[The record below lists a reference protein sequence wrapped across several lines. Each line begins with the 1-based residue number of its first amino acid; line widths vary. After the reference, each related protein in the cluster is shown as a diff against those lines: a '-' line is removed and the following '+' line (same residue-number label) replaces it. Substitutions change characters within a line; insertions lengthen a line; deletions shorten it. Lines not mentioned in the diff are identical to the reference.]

1 MFRPPLSKREYFSIS
16 LIFCFALALRLAY
29 WAFLKRHYFFYDHP
43 SSDVLYYQEWAREI
57 SRVDWVG
64 TKTFW
69 GLPLYPYFLAVLD
82 RLALGNMGMVRFFHV
97 LLGSLN
103 CVLTYLLARTLFS
116 PKVASLAGLLVASNF
131 MLIYHDW
138 IMMPVPV
145 VIFLSLLIVLCLLY
159 FDLEKSVKKRDWFI
173 LGLLAGA
180 AILGDGKFV
189 FFLGFLLVY
198 FIYQYRKDLI
208 QKIKKRVFPF
218 FAAVA
223 IVLCVV
229 GLRNKLV
236 GGDWVLVTAQR
247 GLSFYVGNNPNATGV
262 FDAPNFI
269 RPTHGGQDEDQ
280 IMAAQLLMKKQMS
293 PAEVCRFW
301 HAQGMKFIREEP
313 LAYVKLLRT
322 KFKLF
327 FTDVEGAY
335 DLDLLLQRSWKRRLD
350 INPLSVIFFF
360 AIIGAVWA
368 WRNSRLNPPAGQG
381 AVYLNF
387 LILSQL
393 VFTLIFFLTN
403 RHRDSILPFLI
414 IYQSCGLVWV
424 ADRVKER
431 DLKPVALAVASLVGF
446 LFVFRPQVMDA
457 DDFDFYR
464 FTKAGP
470 VYEHR
475 KDYPKAREQYQKAL
489 AIRPWDTNAMYNLAN
504 TYLLE
509 EDYAPAIGLYE
520 QIIRANPYQ
529 IDALYNL
536 GYAYEK
542 QGDFSRGLQMYQLV
556 LALAPQSLDAL
567 FRMGQV
573 YLGLGDCLQA
583 QTYFNRVITIRP
595 NLSEKIRPLLTSC
608 PSIAVTGAQS
618 VR

>member
-1 MFRPPLSKREYFSIS
+1 MIKPKWNKSEYFPVG
-16 LIFCFALALRLAY
+16 LIFCFALGLRLVY

-82 RLALGNMGMVRFFHV
+82 RLALGHMGVIRFFHV

-103 CVLTYLLARTLFS
+103 CVLTYLLARVMFS
-116 PKVASLAGLLVASNF
+116 PKVASLAGLLIASNF

-138 IMMPVPV
+138 IMMPVPL
-145 VIFLSLLIVLCLLY
+145 VIFLSLLIVLCLVY
-159 FDLEKSVKKRDWFI
+159 FDPEENVKKRDWSI

-189 FFLGFLLVY
+189 FFLGFLFMY
-198 FIYQYRKDLI
+198 FIYRYRKDLI
-208 QKIKKRVFPF
+208 LKTGQRLLPF
-218 FAAVA
+218 FAA
-223 IVLCVV
+223 IVIVVCVV
-229 GLRNKLV
+229 GLRNKIV
-236 GGDWVLVTAQR
+236 GGDWVWVTAQR

-262 FDAPNFI
+262 FDAPGFI

-280 IMAAQLLMKKQMS
+280 IMAAQILTRRKMS
-293 PAEVCRFW
+293 PGEVCRFW
-301 HAQGMKFIREEP
+301 HNQGMKFIREDP
-313 LAYVKLLRT
+313 LAYAKLLGT
-322 KFKLF
+322 KFQLF

-335 DLDLLLQRSWKRRLD
+335 DLDLLLQRSWKRWLD
-350 INPLSVIFFF
+350 FNPLSAIFFF
-360 AIIGAVWA
+360 AIMGAVLV
-368 WRNSRLNPPAGQG
+368 WRDRQAPLPARHG
-381 AVYLNF
+381 AAYLN
-387 LILSQL
+387 LIIISQL
-393 VFTLIFFLTN
+393 IFTLVFFLTN

-414 IYQSCGLVWV
+414 IYQSYGLLWV

-431 DLKPVALAVASLVGF
+431 NFKSVVFMAVFLVFF
-446 LFVFRPQVMDA
+446 LFIFRPQAMDA

-470 VYEHR
+470 VYERR
-475 KDYPKAREQYQKAL
+475 KDYPTAREQYQKAL
-489 AIRPWDTNAMYNLAN
+489 SIRPRDTNAMYNLAN

-509 EDYAPAIGLYE
+509 GDYAPAIGLYE
-520 QIIRANPYQ
+520 QMIRVNPYQ

-536 GYAYEK
+536 GYAHEK
-542 QGDFSRGLQMYQLV
+542 RGDLPRSLHMYRSV

-567 FRMGQV
+567 VRVAQV
-573 YLGLGDCLQA
+573 YLRQGDCLQA
-583 QTYFNRVITIRP
+583 QTYFDRVIRMRP
-595 NLSEKIRPLLTSC
+595 NLSGEIQSLLDSC
-608 PSIAVTGAQS
+608 SSAGARGDRS